1 MYRRRFHMFKF
12 ITACIISISLI
23 LVSCSRN
30 ARDYEAE
37 GATLNANTKV
47 RRDNTASNG
56 QYVVFGPNCSIK
68 WKVKTRANGWY
79 RISLR
84 YKAPESDAAQIL
96 SVNGKQ
102 FGIGFSAC
110 KKWSDACFT
119 TYLFK
124 GKNKIMLTPDY
135 GKISIDYLDI
145 PDDSLYLLPSISP
158 VHNVFYKDHPAIV
171 NLMADA
177 RGKKLKAVN
186 SGNHPIDFSVG
197 DYPYVEGAF
206 RITLS
211 TPSLLSLPL
220 GNDPIDLTFDDGSTT
235 RFFLDVKPTVSHAGL
250 TLVLF
255 DVEHGN
261 SVLIIMPNGKKLLV
275 DSGKEAYARSVVMPF
290 LDRQHIDTLDYYL
303 LTHYHDDHTGAKEEI
318 KSRYHVQHF
327 MDYKSLKTGDTLKF
341 GSAVMTILNTFA
353 DGNEENDRSV
363 SFLLSYNGF
372 TYSHGA
378 DNYAITED
386 RIMKRFKSLSAQ
398 VFYANHHFHGSI
410 NPVFLAKTN
419 PALVVVSAQQALYA
433 RGAYMDVY
441 REKIEKSLYASHAR
455 LIETLFTLEAGTV
468 VVRANGPNDWEYE
481 TYRNNSD
488 IFIPGLTEK

>member
-1 MYRRRFHMFKF
+1 
-12 ITACIISISLI
+12 
-23 LVSCSRN
+23 
-30 ARDYEAE
+30 
-37 GATLNANTKV
+37 
-47 RRDNTASNG
+47 
-56 QYVVFGPNCSIK
+56 
-68 WKVKTRANGWY
+68 VKTRANGWY

-102 FGIGFSAC
+102 SGIGFSAC
-110 KKWSDACFT
+110 KAWSDAYFT

-124 GKNKIMLTPDY
+124 GKNKIILTPDY

-145 PDDSLYLLPSISP
+145 PDDSIYLLASISP
-158 VHNVFYKDHPAIV
+158 VHDVFYKDHPATIT
-171 NLMADA
+171 LMADA
-177 RGKKLKAVN
+177 KGKKLKAVH
-186 SGNHPIDFSVG
+186 SGNLKIDFKTG
-197 DYPYVEGAF
+197 DYPYLEGAY
-206 RITLS
+206 RVTLS
-211 TPSLLSLPL
+211 ATSLLLLPQ
-220 GNDPIDLTFDDGSTT
+220 GNNQLDLDFEDGSMT
-235 RFFLDVKPTVSHAGL
+235 RFFLELKNTVTQAGL
-250 TLVLF
+250 TLIMF

-386 RIMKRFKSLSAQ
+386 RIMRRFKNLSAQ
-398 VFYANHHFHGSI
+398 VFYANHHFHGSV
-410 NPVFLAKTN
+410 NPVFIAKTD
-419 PALVVVSAQQALYA
+419 PVLVVVSAQQALYA

-441 REKIEKSLYASHAR
+441 KEKIEKSLYASHAQ

-468 VVRANGPNDWEYE
+468 VIRVKDSNDWCYE
-481 TYRNNSD
+481 TYRNNKD
-488 IFIPGLTEK
+488 IFLPGLSSK